1 MLDFLKKAE
10 RWLMLVLIAMLAVVV
25 LLATLELGV
34 TLARDIASPPVLFPG
49 IDKILDVFGRFL
61 LVLIGLELIE
71 TMRAFAH
78 GGAVRV
84 EVVLTVAMIALA
96 RKVIVL
102 EVAHVESLSMLGLA
116 AILAALSFA
125 YQVVIRRGSGGR
137 EGGGAPPARLPALG
151 GRRVSR
157 RTIAP
162 GGDV

>member
-61 LVLIGLELIE
+61 LVLIGIELIE

-78 GGAVRV
+78 GGPVRV
-84 EVVLTVAMIALA
+84 EVVLTVAMIAIA
-96 RKVIVL
+96 RKVIL
-102 EVAHVESLSMLGLA
+102 IEIGHVSSSEMFG
-116 AILAALSFA
+116 IAALTVALAVA
-125 YQVVIRRGSGGR
+125 YHVFVRGR
-137 EGGGAPPARLPALG
+137 A
-151 GRRVSR
+151 
-157 RTIAP
+157 AP
-162 GGDV
+162 GTC